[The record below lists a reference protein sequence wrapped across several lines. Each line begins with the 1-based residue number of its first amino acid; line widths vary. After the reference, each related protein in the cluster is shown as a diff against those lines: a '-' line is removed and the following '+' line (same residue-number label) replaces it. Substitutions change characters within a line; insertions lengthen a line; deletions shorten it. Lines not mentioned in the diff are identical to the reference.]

1 MNKVVLKLGVVM
13 MCLILAVLLPLG
25 FVADKIFTNFY
36 YNQVQEEIGEL
47 SQKYAGTITSLND
60 EEMLNMYKN
69 LAYFTNKEIY
79 ITDAN
84 GGVIADTDIR
94 INHLSKNEL
103 KQLAK
108 GESIQK
114 TIKDNETKSIYLG
127 SGSPIML
134 SNTFQGAF
142 FVLAPIKDA
151 HEPVH
156 KIRDLLILS
165 ALGAFLLGLG
175 FTFLL
180 SRKMLNPLL
189 EMEQATREIAKG
201 NLDIRV
207 NTLPNDELGS
217 LGSAINDLAVETNQY
232 RSNRSEFF
240 ANISH
245 ELRTP
250 ISYLKGYANVL
261 KNDLYETEEERQ
273 QYLTIIEDETERML
287 RLINDLFDLSK
298 IEEDKIDLQMESVDV
313 VEIMESAILKT
324 RIELYNKGLTLKS
337 EIDRNIPSIEADGN
351 RLEQIFINLLAN
363 GIRYTKTGSLFIKVW
378 SKKNKVYVII
388 EDTGIG
394 IPEEDLPLIFER
406 FHRVEKS
413 RSKDF
418 GGTGLGLAIVK
429 NLVEIQHGTISV
441 SSQMNKGTK
450 FELCFPTEE
459 QGAKHEKN

>member
-1 MNKVVLKLGVVM
+1 MNRIVLKLGGIM

-36 YNQVQEEIGEL
+36 YNQIQDEIREL
-47 SQKYAGTITSLND
+47 SQKYANTITSLDD
-60 EEMLNMYKN
+60 ETMINMFKN

-79 ITDAN
+79 ITDAS
-84 GGVIADTDIR
+84 GKVIADTGIQV
-94 INHLSKNEL
+94 NPLSNNEL
-103 KQLAK
+103 KQLSE
-108 GESIQK
+108 GESI
-114 TIKDNETKSIYLG
+114 ETNVEDRETNNIYLG
-127 SGSPIML
+127 NGHPIMI
-134 SNTFQGAF
+134 SNSFQGSF
-142 FVLAPIKDA
+142 FVLAPVDDA

-165 ALGAFLLGLG
+165 AVGAFFLGLG
-175 FTFLL
+175 FTFFLA
-180 SRKMLNPLL
+180 RKMSSPLL
-189 EMEQATREIAKG
+189 EMERATREIAKG

-217 LGSAINDLAVETNQY
+217 LGAAINDLAVETNQY
-232 RSNRSEFF
+232 RANRSEFF

-261 KNDLYETEEERQ
+261 KNNLYETEEERQ
-273 QYLTIIEDETERML
+273 LYLTIIEDETERIM

-298 IEEDKIDLQMESVDV
+298 VEEGQIDLQMEAVDLA
-313 VEIMESAILKT
+313 EIMETAVLKIW
-324 RIELYNKGLTLKS
+324 IEFEKKGLTLVR
-337 EIDRNIPSIEADGN
+337 EIDRDIPLIEADGN
-351 RLEQIFINLLAN
+351 RLEQIFINLLTNA
-363 GIRYTKTGSLFIKVW
+363 IRYTEKGSIFLNIW
-378 SKKNKVYVII
+378 SKKNKVYVTI

-394 IPEEDLPLIFER
+394 IPEEELPLIFER

-413 RSKDF
+413 RSRDF

-441 SSQMNKGTK
+441 SSEINKGTK
-450 FELCFPTEE
+450 FELSFPKVE
-459 QGAKHEKN
+459 

>member
-1 MNKVVLKLGVVM
+1 MNKIVLKLGLVM

-36 YNQVQEEIGEL
+36 YNQVQEEISEL
-47 SQKYAGTITSLND
+47 SQKYASTITSLSD
-60 EEMLNMYKN
+60 KTMLDMYKN

-84 GGVIADTDIR
+84 GGVIANTDIQ
-94 INHLSKNEL
+94 INRLSNNEL
-103 KQLAK
+103 KQLSE

-114 TIKDNETKSIYLG
+114 KIEDSKTKSIYLG
-127 SGSPIML
+127 SGFPIML
-134 SNTFQGAF
+134 SNTFQGSF
-142 FVLAPIKDA
+142 FVLAPINDV
-151 HEPVH
+151 HEPVR

-165 ALGAFLLGLG
+165 ASGAFLLGLG

-180 SRKMLNPLL
+180 VRKMLNPLL
-189 EMEQATREIAKG
+189 EMEQATREIARG

-207 NTLPNDELGS
+207 KTLPKDELGS
-217 LGSAINDLAVETNQY
+217 LGAAINDLAVETNQY
-232 RSNRSEFF
+232 RANRSELF

-261 KNDLYETEEERQ
+261 KNDLYQTDEERQ
-273 QYLTIIEDETERML
+273 QYLTIIEDESERIL

-298 IEEDKIDLQMESVDV
+298 MEEGKIDLQMESIDIG
-313 VEIMESAILKT
+313 EIMESAILKI
-324 RIELYNKGLTLKS
+324 RIELNNKGLTLKS
-337 EIDRNIPSIEADGN
+337 DIDRNIPFIEADGN

-363 GIRYTKTGSLFIKVW
+363 AIRYTKTGSLYIKVW
-378 SKKNKVYVII
+378 SKKNRVYVII

-441 SSQMNKGTK
+441 SSKINKGTK

-459 QGAKHEKN
+459 